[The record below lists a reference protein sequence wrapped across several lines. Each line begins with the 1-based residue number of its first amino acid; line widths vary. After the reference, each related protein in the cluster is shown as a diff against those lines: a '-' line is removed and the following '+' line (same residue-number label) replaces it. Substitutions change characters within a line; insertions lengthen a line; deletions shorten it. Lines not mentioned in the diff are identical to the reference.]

1 MRRFFAGTGVIV
13 AKELRIELRTVEIL
27 VTAGLFG
34 LLVTVLTSLAF
45 FLDDVTA
52 RKIAP
57 GVLWV
62 SASFA
67 AVLAMG
73 RAWAREREADAIRG
87 LLLSPIPRAAIYA
100 GKTLGTLALVLAID
114 AVLLPVVAIFFR
126 LDVVATITGA
136 GPILALGTIG
146 YVAMGTLFASMSVR
160 TRAREL
166 MLSVVLFPLAA
177 PGLLAGVVATRE
189 LFGGAPLGEVLDW
202 LQVLLAFDLIAIVC
216 GLVLFRAAHE
226 RLIEVKPRRGSAP
239 RGEKPG
245 YSRRA
250 APGTTEPLSRGGS
263 MRNAVRSLIRRPRAA
278 LGLHNGRPADPPGL
292 QRTAEPLCARRRR
305 RRRAGRG

>member
-1 MRRFFAGTGVIV
+1 MRRFLAGTAAIV
-13 AKELRIELRTVEIL
+13 GKELRIELRTVEIL

-100 GKTLGTLALVLAID
+100 GKTVGTLVLVLAID
-114 AVLLPVVAIFFR
+114 AVLVPVVAILFR
-126 LDVVATITGA
+126 LDVAMTILRA
-136 GPILALGTIG
+136 GPILLLGTIG

-189 LFGGAPLGEVLDW
+189 LFGGTPWDEVLDW
-202 LQVLLAFDLIAIVC
+202 LRVLAAFDLIAIVC
-216 GLVLFRAAHE
+216 GLVLF
-226 RLIEVKPRRGSAP
+226 
-239 RGEKPG
+239 
-245 YSRRA
+245 
-250 APGTTEPLSRGGS
+250 EPLMS
-263 MRNAVRSLIRRPRAA
+263 
-278 LGLHNGRPADPPGL
+278 D
-292 QRTAEPLCARRRR
+292 
-305 RRRAGRG
+305 

>member
-202 LQVLLAFDLIAIVC
+202 LRVLLAFDLIAIVC
-216 GLVLFRAAHE
+216 GLVLF
-226 RLIEVKPRRGSAP
+226 
-239 RGEKPG
+239 
-245 YSRRA
+245 
-250 APGTTEPLSRGGS
+250 EPLMS
-263 MRNAVRSLIRRPRAA
+263 
-278 LGLHNGRPADPPGL
+278 D
-292 QRTAEPLCARRRR
+292 
-305 RRRAGRG
+305 

>member
-1 MRRFFAGTGVIV
+1 MKRFLLGTVAIV
-13 AKELRIELRTVEIL
+13 GKELRIELRTVEIL

-73 RAWAREREADAIRG
+73 RSWAREREADAIRG

-100 GKTLGTLALVLAID
+100 GKTVGTLVLVLAID
-114 AVLLPVVAIFFR
+114 AVLVPVVAILFR
-126 LDVVATITGA
+126 LDVATAILRA
-136 GPILALGTIG
+136 GPILLLGTIG

-189 LFGGAPLGEVLDW
+189 LFG
-202 LQVLLAFDLIAIVC
+202 
-216 GLVLFRAAHE
+216 
-226 RLIEVKPRRGSAP
+226 
-239 RGEKPG
+239 
-245 YSRRA
+245 
-250 APGTTEPLSRGGS
+250 
-263 MRNAVRSLIRRPRAA
+263 
-278 LGLHNGRPADPPGL
+278 
-292 QRTAEPLCARRRR
+292 
-305 RRRAGRG
+305 